1 MSAIG
6 LSAAP
11 RGKGFAISAY
21 ADIRHEQLFFERQ
34 QSLTLRNMEWEDRIK
49 PMTSWSA
56 LILRGLGVAVL
67 TYAILAVLI

>member
-6 LSAAP
+6 MSAP

-34 QSLTLRNMEWEDRIK
+34 QSLALKGMEWEGRIR

-56 LILRGLGVAVL
+56 LIMRGLGVAVL
-67 TYAILAVLI
+67 ACTILAVMV

>member
-6 LSAAP
+6 LSAS

-21 ADIRHEQLFFERQ
+21 ADVRHEQLFFERQ
-34 QSLTLRNMEWEDRIK
+34 QSLSLRNMEWEGRIR

-56 LILRGLGVAVL
+56 LIMRGLGVAVL
-67 TYAILAVLI
+67 ACAILAVLI